1 MNLVQ
6 AIVGLSRVCKT
17 VRVQNDPSP
26 VCADPH
32 IVQYA
37 LTEVIARTVS
47 HPVTITECARLS
59 GGMDNF
65 VYSISLSGDDIP
77 GGWPAKMVLR
87 IRPSAS
93 GYEHLVG
100 ESAIQQ
106 RCCELGY
113 SAARVLAT
121 IAPTEWSLGHPAQLT
136 AFATGTNLL
145 DAIKTM
151 PRQLRSLMRSL
162 ATKHVELHR
171 LDAHSFDS
179 LPPRR
184 TIAEHRLGDVEREI
198 ARGHTALAKSLE
210 RVRVA
215 LEQQTMNTGDFSVC
229 HGDFHPLNVLVD
241 LQGSVDTMTVVDWTD
256 ATLDDR
262 HADLARA
269 VTLLRVA
276 AIAAGSKVE
285 RVGLRILGPILA
297 HIYLRAYISLREV
310 DQDRLRAFEAVHLL
324 SGLAQIASLSNPG
337 VESASAGQTFHPSVM
352 KSLRR
357 RLDRTL
363 RSFE

>member
-1 MNLVQ
+1 
-6 AIVGLSRVCKT
+6 
-17 VRVQNDPSP
+17 
-26 VCADPH
+26 
-32 IVQYA
+32 
-37 LTEVIARTVS
+37 
-47 HPVTITECARLS
+47 
-59 GGMDNF
+59 MDNF

-87 IRPSAS
+87 IRPAAS

-106 RCCELGY
+106 HCFELGY

-121 IAPTEWSLGHPAQLT
+121 IAPTEWRLGHPAQLT

-151 PRQLRSLMRSL
+151 PRQVRSLMRSL

-171 LDAHSFDS
+171 LDPHAFDS

-198 ARGHTALAKSLE
+198 ARGDATFVKALE

-215 LEQQTMNTGDFSVC
+215 LKKQAMNTDDFSVC

-241 LQGSVDTMTVVDWTD
+241 LPGGADTMTIVDWTD

-262 HADLARA
+262 HADLART

-276 AIAAGSKVE
+276 AIAAGSTVD
-285 RVGLRILGPILA
+285 RVALRILGPILA
-297 HIYLRAYISLREV
+297 HMYLRAYIGLREV
-310 DQDRLRAFEAVHLL
+310 DRDRLRAFEAVHLL
-324 SGLAQIASLSNPG
+324 GGLAQIASLSNPN
-337 VESASAGQTFHPSVM
+337 VESASAGQTFHPSVL
-352 KSLRR
+352 KLLGR

-363 RSFE
+363 KSFE